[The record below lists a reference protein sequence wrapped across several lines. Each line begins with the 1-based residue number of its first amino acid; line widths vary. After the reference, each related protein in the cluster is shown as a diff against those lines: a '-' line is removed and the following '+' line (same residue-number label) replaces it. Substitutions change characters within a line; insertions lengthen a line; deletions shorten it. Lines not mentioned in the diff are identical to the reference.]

1 MVFTLDNL
9 ATFEGLLSF
18 MRKNTLYILL
28 QIGGWLSYILIALIF
43 EIIRNQAIN
52 LKLVLTLLNVFI
64 IGLIVSHGYRWVI
77 KKYNWAKLPLR
88 LLIPRIFVSVITCS
102 VAFQLLFIINSF
114 LLYGENI
121 KPALKDHYPDIIS
134 WSILFLMWSVIYF
147 AFQFFE
153 RYRQEEIKNLKW
165 EATKNEI
172 ELNKLKS
179 QLNPHFIFNS
189 MNSIRALV
197 DEDPKKAKKSVT
209 QLSNIL
215 RNTLMMGRKKTVSM
229 EEEYAIVQDYVEL
242 EKTRYE
248 ERLQF
253 SSHIDPKSYTFQIPS
268 LMIQSL
274 IENGI
279 KHGISKIAT
288 GGEIILTTEVRHQH
302 LIIQVENSGH
312 LNENAKPET
321 GFGII
326 NTTQRL
332 NLLYGKNATFEMR
345 NSNRNTVITKITLP
359 NAPL

>member
-1 MVFTLDNL
+1 MK
-9 ATFEGLLSF
+9 
-18 MRKNTLYILL
+18 KNTLYLLL
-28 QIGGWLSYILIALIF
+28 QIGGWFSYILIALIVQV
-43 EIIRNQAIN
+43 IGNTSIN
-52 LKLVLTLLNVFI
+52 FRLVLTLLSVFFIGIGISHLYRKI
-64 IGLIVSHGYRWVI
+64 IHQ
-77 KKYNWAKLPLR
+77 YNWKNLPIPQ
-88 LLIPRIFVSVITCS
+88 LIPRILGCVIAS
-102 VAFQLLFIINSF
+102 ALVFQLVYVLSTYLLFREYIATD
-114 LLYGENI
+114 LTE
-121 KPALKDHYPDIIS
+121 HYQNIIS
-134 WSILFLMWSVIYF
+134 WSILLFIWSVIYF

-197 DEDPKKAKKSVT
+197 DEDPQKAKKSVT

-215 RNTLMMGRKKTVSM
+215 RNTLMMGRKKTVSF

-248 ERLQF
+248 ERLRF
-253 SSHIDPKSYTFQIPS
+253 SSDIHPKSYLFQVPS

-288 GGEIILTTEVRHQH
+288 GGDIILTTQVNNDK
-302 LIIQVENSGH
+302 LNIKVENSGQ
-312 LNENAKPET
+312 LNADSKPET

-332 NLLYGKNATFEMR
+332 NLLYGKNATFDMH
-345 NSNRNTVITKITLP
+345 NSTVNTVITEIILP
-359 NAPL
+359 KAPLE

>member
-1 MVFTLDNL
+1 MVFQLIYVVSSYFL
-9 ATFEGLLSF
+9 FREYIATD
-18 MRKNTLYILL
+18 
-28 QIGGWLSYILIALIF
+28 
-43 EIIRNQAIN
+43 
-52 LKLVLTLLNVFI
+52 LT
-64 IGLIVSHGYRWVI
+64 S
-77 KKYNWAKLPLR
+77 
-88 LLIPRIFVSVITCS
+88 
-102 VAFQLLFIINSF
+102 
-114 LLYGENI
+114 
-121 KPALKDHYPDIIS
+121 HYPNIIS
-134 WSILFLMWSVIYF
+134 WSILLFIWSVIYF

-197 DEDPKKAKKSVT
+197 DENPLKAKKSVT

-215 RNTLMMGRKKTVSM
+215 RNTLMMGRKKTVSF

-248 ERLQF
+248 ERLCFTSNIHPQ
-253 SSHIDPKSYTFQIPS
+253 SYLFQVPS

-279 KHGISKIAT
+279 KHGISKLAT
-288 GGEIILTTEVRHQH
+288 GGNIVLTTQVKNELLHVK
-302 LIIQVENSGH
+302 VENSGQ
-312 LNENAKPET
+312 LNPHSQPET

-332 NLLYGKNATFEMR
+332 NLLYGKNATFEMY
-345 NSNRNTVITKITLP
+345 NSAVNTVVTEIILP
-359 NAPL
+359 KAPLE